1 MKKGLIILASL
12 LLGATWLQARTWV
25 MCQGCPEGEMNQLIE
40 KCNDGD
46 TILVSGG
53 RYEGGPYHINKSI
66 QILGNGTPVF
76 VGAGNHEIFV
86 LQSDGIR
93 IEGVQVENVR
103 PNYLKDLAAIR
114 VEKVR
119 ATVIRDVRIIR
130 SFFGIY
136 LEHCNGA
143 TIESNFISGD
153 ASDEASSGNAIHA
166 WYCKNLLIRDNEM
179 SNHRDGIY
187 FEFVDSSEIKN
198 NYSHQNLRYG
208 LHFMFSNDDLYQSN
222 TFVENGAGVAVMFS
236 KRIAMYSNIFR
247 HNWGSA
253 SYGLL
258 LKEIYDG
265 DIRDNVFKENSIG
278 IHVEGSSRIK
288 YFANEFVRNG
298 WAIRMTGGCMENEI
312 RGNNFY
318 SNTLDLLM
326 HGRVND
332 NNFDENYWSGY
343 NGYDLN
349 HDGIGDVPYR
359 PVKLF
364 SFLIDRTPESMI
376 LLRSLFVDLLNFA
389 EKVSPIF
396 TPAQVLD
403 NKPLMKPLS

>member
-1 MKKGLIILASL
+1 
-12 LLGATWLQARTWV
+12 

-76 VGAGNHEIFV
+76 VGTGNHEIFV

-130 SFFGIY
+130 CFFGIY

-166 WYCKNLLIRDNEM
+166 WYCKNLLIRDNEL

-236 KRIAMYSNIFR
+236 KRIAMYSNMFR

-265 DIRDNVFKENSIG
+265 DIRDNVFRENSVG
-278 IHVEGSSRIK
+278 IHVEGSSRIR

-332 NNFDENYWSGY
+332 NIFDENYWSGY
-343 NGYDLN
+343 TGYDLD
-349 HDGIGDVPYR
+349 HDGIGDIPYR

-389 EKVSPIF
+389 EKVTPIF
-396 TPAQVLD
+396 TPAEVLD